1 MPAPKLEDAIS
12 QYGRDA
18 YLLTIS
24 TTGPHTSSVTVELH
38 GNVITCVLGS
48 SAAKN
53 ITRDP
58 NVSLFWPPH
67 EKGGYALILNGTANE
82 ATRPG
87 GTTVAQITLTKSV
100 LHRPGPRSP
109 DSDGPCASDCKRIRI
124 GD

>member
-12 QYGRDA
+12 HYGRDA

-38 GNVITCVLGS
+38 GSVITCVLGS

-53 ITRDP
+53 ITKDP
-58 NVSLFWPPH
+58 NVSLFWPPQ

-82 ATRPG
+82 TTRPG
-87 GTTVAQITLTKSV
+87 GATVAHITLTKSV
-100 LHRPGPRSP
+100 FHRPGPRSP